1 MHDTNGNS
9 MVIVETIL
17 DIWFNGS
24 VWASCSLTPTVVT
37 VSSGL
42 TVLDEVYFVQ
52 SGTRLYPLT
61 LVELDLLDSTV
72 VSDY

>member
-24 VWASCSLTPTVVT
+24 VWASLIKSYGAILYLGVV
-37 VSSGL
+37 
-42 TVLDEVYFVQ
+42 
-52 SGTRLYPLT
+52 
-61 LVELDLLDSTV
+61 LVNPNRRNCFLWTHRSR
-72 VSDY
+72 